1 MRHGTGLVCP
11 AYDRIVCVGACTL
24 CHARCVGTR
33 LAGGMS
39 GKQVFPGYYFAVVS
53 LESVGIRIEK
63 GASGATLR
71 WALLRS
77 RMVVP
82 WL

>member
-1 MRHGTGLVCP
+1 VIVAESGRRP
-11 AYDRIVCVGACTL
+11 AEKQEF
-24 CHARCVGTR
+24 
-33 LAGGMS
+33 S
-39 GKQVFPGYYFAVVS
+39 GSHFAVVS
-53 LESVGIRIEK
+53 LESVGISSEK